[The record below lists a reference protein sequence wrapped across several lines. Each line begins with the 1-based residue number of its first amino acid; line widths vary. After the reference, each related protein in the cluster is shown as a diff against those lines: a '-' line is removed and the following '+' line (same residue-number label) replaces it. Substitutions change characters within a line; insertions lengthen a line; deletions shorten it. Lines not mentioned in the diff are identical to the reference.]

1 MDRENFKEALCGT
14 VEAYAS
20 VVFIGCGLGLL
31 ALFTS
36 PIWCGILTL
45 LGVIGPENGMAAQAS
60 AFLFNFICLMVFV
73 CHYTDKLIKNKV
85 LSVIAYFV
93 IMAALLGLLML
104 FVNETLKIS
113 TLAAVIIGFVNI
125 GIVVILFLDWLKNQ

>member
-20 VVFIGCGLGLL
+20 VVFVGCGLAFL
-31 ALFTS
+31 AMFTA

-45 LGVIGPENGMAAQAS
+45 LGVIGPENGIAAQAT
-60 AFLFNFICLMVFV
+60 AVLFNFLCLMVFV

-85 LSVIAYFV
+85 LSIIAYFV

>member
-1 MDRENFKEALCGT
+1 
-14 VEAYAS
+14 
-20 VVFIGCGLGLL
+20 
-31 ALFTS
+31 
-36 PIWCGILTL
+36 
-45 LGVIGPENGMAAQAS
+45 
-60 AFLFNFICLMVFV
+60 MVFV

>member
-1 MDRENFKEALCGT
+1 MEREKFKEALCGT

-20 VVFIGCGLGLL
+20 VVFVGCGLGLL

-45 LGVIGPENGMAAQAS
+45 LGVIGPENGMAAQA
-60 AFLFNFICLMVFV
+60 AAVLFNFICLMVFV
-73 CHYTDKLIKNKV
+73 CHYTDKLIKNKI
-85 LSVIAYFV
+85 LSIITYFV
-93 IMAALLGLLML
+93 IMGALLGLLML
-104 FVNETLKIS
+104 FVTETIKIS

-125 GIVVILFLDWLKNQ
+125 GIVAILILEWMRN

>member
-20 VVFIGCGLGLL
+20 VVFVGCGLAFL
-31 ALFTS
+31 AMFTT

-45 LGVIGPENGMAAQAS
+45 LGVIGPENGIAAQAT
-60 AFLFNFICLMVFV
+60 AVLFNFLCLMVFV

-85 LSVIAYFV
+85 LSIIAYFV